1 MNYNSRKPLSQDN
14 VYTDVKLVSTKE
26 LTGLQSTSRLAN
38 VVISNDKLVNVVS
51 DRYALIENQQLYTA
65 VEERLIN
72 ADVEYKT
79 SSYNKN
85 DCSFA
90 VDYILSNGTQ
100 RIGDKDIIQPLFR
113 FTNSY
118 DGTCKTQGT
127 FGLFRQ
133 VCSNGLH
140 IAVSEIEFNFKHTK
154 NNASILMPRLDEL
167 IKHYLDTEYYQLNK
181 KINHLSEVVI
191 DPELFTKD
199 LCNRSKLFSYEKNK
213 RNDDVSEYANRVIQT
228 ILTEASILDVEPS
241 AWLGYNAFN
250 EVLHNELNYTF
261 NVKQEKDAELFN
273 IVYNDYV
280 GIN

>member
-1 MNYNSRKPLSQDN
+1 MNYNSKKALKQDN
-14 VYTDVKLVSTKE
+14 VYTEVSLQPTSQLVGMT
-26 LTGLQSTSRLAN
+26 TTSRLSHA
-38 VVISNDKLVNVVS
+38 VISNGKLVNVVS

-79 SSYNKN
+79 SSNNKN

-90 VDYILSNGTQ
+90 VDYILENGTQ
-100 RIGDKDIIQPLFR
+100 RIGDKDIIKPLFR

-127 FGLFRQ
+127 FGLYRQ

-167 IKHYLDTEYYQLNK
+167 IKHYLETEYYELNK
-181 KINHLSEVVI
+181 KINHLSDVVI
-191 DPELFTKD
+191 DPVMFTKD
-199 LCNRSKLFSYEKNK
+199 VCNSSKIISYTKNK
-213 RNDDVSEYANRVIQT
+213 RNDEVSDYANRVINT
-228 ILTEASILDVEPS
+228 ILSEASILNVEPS

-250 EVLHNELNYTF
+250 EVLHNEMNFTF

-273 IVYNDYV
+273 KVYHDYV
-280 GIN
+280 IMG

>member
-1 MNYNSRKPLSQDN
+1 MKYNSRKPLSQDN
-14 VYTDVKLVSTKE
+14 VYTDVILKSTNE
-26 LTGLQSTSRLAN
+26 LTGMPSTSRLAN
-38 VVISNDKLVNVVS
+38 AVISNGKLVNVVS

-79 SSYNKN
+79 SSFNKN

-90 VDYILSNGTQ
+90 VDYILENGTQ

-154 NNASILMPRLDEL
+154 NNASVLMPRLDEL
-167 IKHYLDTEYYQLNK
+167 INHYLATEYYELNK
-181 KINHLSEVVI
+181 KINHLSDVII
-191 DPELFTKD
+191 DPVKFTQEVCD
-199 LCNRSKLFSYEKNK
+199 RSKLFSYEKNK
-213 RNDDVSEYANRVIQT
+213 RNTDVSDYANRVINT
-228 ILTEASILDVEPS
+228 ILSEAEILNVQPS

-250 EVLHNELNYTF
+250 EVLHGEMNYTF
-261 NVKQEKDAELFN
+261 NVKQEKDASLFSM
-273 IVYNDYV
+273 VYNDYV
-280 GIN
+280 G

>member
-1 MNYNSRKPLSQDN
+1 MKYNSRKPLSQDN
-14 VYTDVKLVSTKE
+14 VYTDVVLKPTQE
-26 LTGLQSTSRLAN
+26 ITGMPSTSRLAN
-38 VVISNDKLVNVVS
+38 AVISNGKLVNVVS

-65 VEERLIN
+65 VEEKLIN

-90 VDYILSNGTQ
+90 VDYILDNGTQ

-118 DGTCKTQGT
+118 DGTCKTHGS

-154 NNASILMPRLDEL
+154 NNAAVMMPRIDEL
-167 IKHYLDTEYYQLNK
+167 IKHYLETEYYELNK
-181 KINHLSEVVI
+181 KINRLSEVVI
-191 DPELFTKD
+191 DPVMFTKD
-199 LCNRSKLFSYEKNK
+199 LCERSKLFSYEKNK
-213 RNDDVSEYANRVIQT
+213 RNTEVSDYANHVIHT
-228 ILTEASILDVEPS
+228 IFSESAILEVQPS

-250 EVLHNELNYTF
+250 EVLHNQLNYTF
-261 NVKQEKDAELFN
+261 NVKQEKDADLFS
-273 IVYNDYV
+273 IVYSDYV
-280 GIN
+280 G